1 MKTTVQALQDVYIQL
16 GGALTDTYAGIAGGV
31 PVGDYIAIPDMVE
44 AVSKKA
50 SSGGSGSGVF
60 VAHFEVTLDENEN
73 MDVITCDKT
82 ADEIVDAYVSNEFVC
97 AKILFYETLPEVTA
111 FDIYAS
117 DDQQD
122 GKTLQI
128 CSHRVFVDDYAQASV
143 EDALVSTKIYYDFV
157 HEQWHKQEVGYA
169 LTPYSE

>member
-1 MKTTVQALQDVYIQL
+1 MAYEKQTWANGDIITAAKLNHIES
-16 GGALTDTYAGIAGGV
+16 GI
-31 PVGDYIAIPDMVE
+31 E
-44 AVSKKA
+44 SA
-50 SSGGSGSGVF
+50 SSGGGGGGGSEVF
-60 VAHFEVTLDENEN
+60 VAHFEVTFDENEN
-73 MDVITCDKT
+73 MNVVTCDKT

-117 DDQQD
+117 DDQD

-143 EDALVSTKIYYDFV
+143 GDALVSTKIYYDFV
-157 HEQWHKQEVGYA
+157 HDEQWHMQEVGYA